1 MKRRWLVVLGV
12 FVVLAAVV
20 AVNVKRT
27 HPIGRSGSTALPGG
41 QPLAISDE
49 PGGYDVV
56 YRVER
61 KVGSDVMVTTDH
73 LSVLRPFS
81 SRVESRSGPPPGRER
96 TALAVGTVGRNQSSS
111 PGRAPLTIE
120 LPPAVAPAD
129 VRLDSVLQDAL
140 DQRLLQRRERRRV
153 AGRVCQVFR
162 GGGLFAAGAFTAA
175 TANAEADTCVD
186 THGIVLEEVLRGGG
200 VTQLRRVAVAVHDQR
215 PPAADFA
222 VTGAPLAVADGG
234 GLTRAVDPG
243 SSPPGPFWQLDTAP
257 EGFALSG
264 RFAVVPPQPE
274 NYSDPLSSGAKV
286 ASITDVFTR
295 GADAVFVDRG
305 STLQGTEPFR
315 FDPAHRTI
323 DLGPLGPGEIILS
336 ARGAEVRALTG
347 VGGFV
352 RVYGTLP
359 AAQLADVARRL
370 RQVDGTTLRYL

>member
-1 MKRRWLVVLGV
+1 VKRRWLVIAGV

-20 AVNVKRT
+20 AMNVKRNHT
-27 HPIGRSGSTALPGG
+27 IGRAGSTELAAG

-49 PGGYDVV
+49 PAGYDVV

-61 KVGSDVMVTTDH
+61 KVGSDVTVSTDH

-81 SRVESRSGPPPGRER
+81 SRVESRRGPPPGHDR
-96 TALAVGTVGRNQSSS
+96 TSLAIGALGRNENSS
-111 PGRAPLTIE
+111 PSGAPLTIE

-129 VRLDSVLQDAL
+129 VRLSTVVQDAL
-140 DQRLLQRRERRRV
+140 DQGVLQRRERRRV

-162 GGGLFAAGAFTAA
+162 SGGLFASGALTPATATAA
-175 TANAEADTCVD
+175 ADTCVD
-186 THGIVLEEVLRGGG
+186 ANGIVLEEVLRGGG
-200 VTQLRRVAVAVHDQR
+200 VTQLRRVAVAVREQH

-222 VTGAPLAVADGG
+222 VTGSPLAVADGG
-234 GLTRAVDPG
+234 GSTRAVDPT
-243 SSPPGPFWQLDTAP
+243 SSPPGPFWQLDAP
-257 EGFALSG
+257 PDGFTLAG

-286 ASITDVFTR
+286 ASITDVFIR

-305 STLQGTEPFR
+305 STLQGSEPFT
-315 FDPAHRTI
+315 FDPAHRTV
-323 DLGPLGPGEIILS
+323 DLGPLGRGEIILS

-359 AAQLADVARRL
+359 VAQLADVARRL